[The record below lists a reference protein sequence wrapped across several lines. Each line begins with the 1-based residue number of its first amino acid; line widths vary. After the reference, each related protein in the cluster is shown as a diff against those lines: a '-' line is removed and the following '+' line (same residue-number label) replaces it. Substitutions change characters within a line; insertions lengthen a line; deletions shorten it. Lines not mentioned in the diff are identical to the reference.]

1 MNQKKVILE
10 KNRMDVV
17 ASFMCAGLFSLILIA
32 ILFSTNL
39 KDPSE
44 DEIVSICILTASVAI
59 FVIMGIIVNK
69 KVKTDLEIKINNAKS
84 DANTSCNPIFSIRS
98 GQTLRQQN
106 HPVVVSAYDIERVKY
121 VPAKFGF
128 YVVVSTYRSSYLEV
142 LLKNGKVL
150 FITGMKKPKEAEYKM
165 QRALLDYKKE
175 NNEL

>member
-17 ASFMCAGLFSLILIA
+17 ASFKCAGLFSLILIA
-32 ILFSTNL
+32 ILFATNL

-44 DEIVSICILTASVAI
+44 DEIVSICILIVAVAI
-59 FVIMGIIVNK
+59 FVIMGIIVKK
-69 KVKTDLEIKINNAKS
+69 KVKTDLVVLDKEKEEFI
-84 DANTSCNPIFSIRS
+84 IRS

-106 HPVVVSAYDIERVKY
+106 HPVVVSAYDIARVKY

-175 NNEL
+175 NNE